1 LLLADGPCRGFY
13 LDSIDLGDRRI
24 NFLQQPILVNV
35 GVKVVL
41 RHWIAFRWTA
51 LLDGRIMRFV
61 RGVQASYRVFGAG
74 GLFDLS
80 DYHRVV
86 RGCGAAALVLAVVFA
101 TTPQAAI
108 AQDVSLTRIAQIYGI
123 SADPFGAEILYLATG
138 RGFFAVGPDGLAQ
151 LLSPG
156 TNKFTCFAADPGRA
170 GRFIAAG

>member
-61 RGVQASYRVFGAG
+61 RGVQASYR
-74 GLFDLS
+74 
-80 DYHRVV
+80 
-86 RGCGAAALVLAVVFA
+86 
-101 TTPQAAI
+101 
-108 AQDVSLTRIAQIYGI
+108 
-123 SADPFGAEILYLATG
+123 YLAPEDYLIFQTITG
-138 RGFFAVGPDGLAQ
+138 WCGV
-151 LLSPG
+151 
-156 TNKFTCFAADPGRA
+156 AAR
-170 GRFIAAG
+170 RRWF